1 MLLFTLKSGDYFC
14 RKGLLDEPFPI
25 FYAAFFCE
33 RIRKE
38 DEKPVYYN
46 LSITLQTK
54 RDEVNFVE
62 RRRIVWVSVILIIM
76 LLGYVIPY
84 TLLRTVDAWYGSLL
98 FWSVI
103 TVATI
108 SVNVMISSA
117 WRD

>member
-1 MLLFTLKSGDYFC
+1 MSLFLFFMQ
-14 RKGLLDEPFPI
+14 PF
-25 FYAAFFCE
+25 FV
-33 RIRKE
+33 KE
-38 DEKPVYYN
+38 FAKKTKN
-46 LSITLQTK
+46 LYTIICLSALNK
-54 RDEVNFVE
+54 RNEVDIVE
-62 RRRIVWVSVILIIM
+62 QRGVVWVVVILIIM

-84 TLLRTVDAWYGSLL
+84 TWLSGIDAWYGSLL